1 MSAPVKNWLDPAKEA
16 IAVKGLRE
24 SLAAVDPDDET
35 LLTDSIEGQTSF
47 FEIVDAI
54 LERMLVNEAAVEGIE
69 VVVKSLGARKAR
81 YEQRIKSDRALL
93 EQAMTIAELAKIE
106 RPTATLS
113 LSARAP
119 SLTITE
125 ESDIPAAWWKA
136 GDPTLDKKGLTAAL
150 KERAKAL
157 DALPQDPEARAA
169 ALDAL
174 PPDIPGATLSNG
186 APSISIRRA

>member
-1 MSAPVKNWLDPAKEA
+1 MNAPVKNWLDPAKEA
-16 IAVKGLRE
+16 LAVKGLRE

-54 LERMLVNEAAVEGIE
+54 LERMLVNEAAVEGIDL
-69 VVVKSLGARKAR
+69 VTKSLGARKAR

-125 ESDIPAAWWKA
+125 ESDIPATWWKP
-136 GDPTLDKKGLTAAL
+136 GNPTLDKKGLADAL
-150 KERAKAL
+150 KARAKAL
-157 DALPQDPEARAA
+157 AELPKEGDERAA
-169 ALDAL
+169 ALAAL
-174 PPDIPGATLSNG
+174 PPEIPGATLSNG
-186 APSISIRRA
+186 APSITVRRA